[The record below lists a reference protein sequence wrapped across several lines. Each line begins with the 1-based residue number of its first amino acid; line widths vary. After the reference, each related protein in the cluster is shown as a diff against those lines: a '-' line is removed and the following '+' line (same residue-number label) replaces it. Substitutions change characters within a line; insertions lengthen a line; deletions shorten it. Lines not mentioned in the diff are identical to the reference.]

1 MDVQD
6 SQKDWQDSQKN
17 WHDSPQDWSGPDG
30 DEPAVAPAL
39 PAGADQRDAPRF
51 TLLLRC
57 AKLIVDGREYICVL
71 RDASDTGAKL
81 RLFHPMPDGR
91 VLELEMPD
99 GSRHA
104 FDTVWEREGHAGVRF
119 HQRIDIRELLDDR
132 TDRPRR
138 QLRLQTASK
147 ARLAAPSLADR
158 GELREGRIVNI
169 SQQGACIES
178 DAPLRL
184 RELVRIESDQ
194 LPTIHARVCWRRAP
208 LYGLVFETG
217 FQLEELA
224 RLLERSQKAAD
235 PTPGTRSAA

>member
-1 MDVQD
+1 MDMQD
-6 SQKDWQDSQKN
+6 FERDWT
-17 WHDSPQDWSGPDG
+17 GPAG
-30 DEPAVAPAL
+30 EEPAVAPAL
-39 PAGADQRDAPRF
+39 QAGADQRDAPRF

-57 AKLIVDGREYICVL
+57 AKLIVDGHEYVCVL

-81 RLFHPMPDGR
+81 RLFHPMPEGR

-104 FDTVWEREGHAGVRF
+104 FDTVWEREGHAGIRF
-119 HQRIDIRELLDDR
+119 HHRVDVRRLLDDQA
-132 TDRPRR
+132 DRPRR
-138 QLRLQTASK
+138 QLRLQVARRARVAVPGQASG
-147 ARLAAPSLADR
+147 
-158 GELREGRIVNI
+158 GERREGRIVNI

-184 RELVRIESDQ
+184 RELVRIESEDM
-194 LPTIHARVCWRRAP
+194 PTLHARVCWRRAP

-224 RLLERSQKAAD
+224 RLLARSQAAASPAAPG
-235 PTPGTRSAA
+235 PTGSGRGGARSAA

>member
-1 MDVQD
+1 
-6 SQKDWQDSQKN
+6 
-17 WHDSPQDWSGPDG
+17 
-30 DEPAVAPAL
+30 L

-57 AKLIVDGREYICVL
+57 AKLVVDGREYVCVL

-81 RLFHPMPDGR
+81 RLFHPMPEGR

-104 FDTVWEREGHAGVRF
+104 FDTVWQRDGHAGIRF
-119 HQRIDIRELLDDR
+119 HQRLDIRELLDDR

-138 QLRLQTASK
+138 QLRLQVANK
-147 ARLAAPSLADR
+147 ARLAAH

-194 LPTIHARVCWRRAP
+194 MPTLHARVCWRRAP

-224 RLLERSQKAAD
+224 QILARTQSCPRTDGSPVGPATA
-235 PTPGTRSAA
+235 RSAA

>member
-1 MDVQD
+1 MNVQRFD
-6 SQKDWQDSQKN
+6 QDWQAM
-17 WHDSPQDWSGPDG
+17 DG

-57 AKLIVDGREYICVL
+57 AKLVVDGREYVCVL

-81 RLFHPMPDGR
+81 RLFHPMPEGK

-99 GSRHA
+99 GSRHP
-104 FDTVWEREGHAGVRF
+104 FDTIWESEGHAGVRF
-119 HQRIDIRELLDDR
+119 HRRVDVRALLDDHA
-132 TDRPRR
+132 DRPRR
-138 QLRLQTASK
+138 QLRMQVANR
-147 ARLAAPSLADR
+147 ARVAAH

-184 RELVRIESDQ
+184 RERVRIESED
-194 LPTIHARVCWRRAP
+194 LPVMHARVCWRRAP

-224 RLLERSQKAAD
+224 RLLARSQA
-235 PTPGTRSAA
+235 SA